1 MDPTTQALQESTGP
15 VKAASDL
22 LPVDEARSR
31 IVAAMPVS
39 GVEKVKLAGA
49 VGRVLAEDVV
59 ARVSLPPM
67 SGLCPQYFARSALPK
82 PVRIFPAMSPK
93 APACASSR
101 ALSCPAMP
109 T

>member
-31 IVAAMPVS
+31 IVVAMPVL

-49 VGRVLAEDVV
+49 VARVLAEDVV

-67 SGLCPQYFARSALPK
+67 PVSAMDGYACLISPSASIRSRSAAT
-82 PVRIFPAMSPK
+82 RSA
-93 APACASSR
+93 AAQA
-101 ALSCPAMP
+101 
-109 T
+109 